1 VLHLR
6 IVVPTA
12 RARPVID
19 RLLAESGTAH
29 LSVVEDGS
37 LRPPGTL
44 VLCDVAREAANGI
57 VEWLQDEGV
66 HLDGAISMEESNA
79 VVSTSAEAAEREAPG
94 QGSDALVWEELEAR
108 VRGDTRLTASFVVF
122 TAIACLLA
130 GIGILIDSPV
140 LVVGAMV
147 VGPEYG
153 PVAAICVAAVRRRP
167 PPALE
172 AAGTLGLGL
181 AAGAVATALA
191 TVAYRLVDIAPE
203 DYAPSERQLTAF
215 ISQPDA
221 LGFVVALLAGV
232 VGMLSLTQV
241 RSSALVGVLVS
252 VTTVPAVANIGVA
265 AAYWER
271 TELLGAAA
279 QLGLNLVGLVGAGI
293 ATLAVQD
300 RLTARRGRGDRRT

>member
-1 VLHLR
+1 MLHLR
-6 IVVPTA
+6 IVVPAA
-12 RARPVID
+12 RAPAIVD
-19 RLLAESGTAH
+19 RLLADPGTAH
-29 LSVVEDGS
+29 LAVVEDGS

-57 VEWLQDEGV
+57 VEWLQDEDV
-66 HLDGAISMEESNA
+66 HLDGAIAMDESQA
-79 VVSTSAEAAEREAPG
+79 VVSSWAEAAERSAPG

-108 VRGDTRLTASFVVF
+108 VRGETSLTASFVVF

-153 PVAAICVAAVRRRP
+153 PVAAVCVAAVRRRRA
-167 PPALE
+167 PALR
-172 AAGTLGLGL
+172 ATGTLAVGL

-191 TVAYRLVDIAPE
+191 TVAYRLVDIAPA
-203 DYAPSERQLTAF
+203 DYVPSQRQLTAF

-221 LGFVVALLAGV
+221 LGFVVASLAGV

-265 AAYWER
+265 AAYRER

-279 QLGLNLVGLVGAGI
+279 QLALNLLGLLGAGI
-293 ATLAVQD
+293 VTLAVQD
-300 RLTARRGRGDRRT
+300 RLTTRRAVPPR